1 MFKNLDAKA
10 LGLSPTQSETIELAL
25 SFGFRS
31 INVNI
36 VEFSKEA
43 AAYGLPRARRLLDS
57 AKLKV
62 GTFDL
67 PIDWQGTGDFKA
79 ELEKLT
85 EFAKLAT
92 SIGARRALTVIEP
105 ASNERPYHENFAFY
119 GERLSE
125 LGRALEGHG
134 LKLAVGFESSAN
146 AREGKSFEFIHDLD
160 ALVVLLSTVGS
171 ANIGLWLDVWQVWA
185 SGALLDE
192 VWTKLKRGQVI
203 AVSLSDAAEV
213 GAADRHDADT
223 RHLPGE
229 TGVIDSTAVL
239 SSLATLGYDGPVTPV
254 SGRTQISTIRR
265 DQLVKLTSE
274 KLDSIWKAAGISP
287 PGKMAVT
294 AGR

>member
-31 INVNI
+31 IDVDI
-36 VEFSKEA
+36 VEFSKEV

-67 PIDWQGTGDFKA
+67 PIDWQSTGDFPA
-79 ELEKLT
+79 ELEKLA

-92 SIGARRALTVIEP
+92 SIGARRAVTVIEP

-134 LKLAVGFESSAN
+134 LKLAVGFESGSS
-146 AREGKSFEFIHDLD
+146 AREGKSFEFIRELD
-160 ALVVLLSTVGS
+160 ALLVLLSTVGA

-185 SGALLDE
+185 SGASLDE
-192 VWTKLKRGQVI
+192 ARTKLKRGQVV
-203 AVSLSDAAEV
+203 AVSLSDAAEE
-213 GAADRHDADT
+213 GSAGRHDADS
-223 RHLPGE
+223 RRLPGE
-229 TGVIDSTAVL
+229 TGVIDATAVL
-239 SSLATLGYDGPVTPV
+239 SSLSAIGYDGPVTPV
-254 SGRTQISTIRR
+254 PGLTQISSIRR
-265 DQLVKLTSE
+265 DQLVKLAGE
-274 KLDSIWKAAGISP
+274 KLDSIWKAAGIVP
-287 PGKMAVT
+287 VGKMAV
-294 AGR
+294 AAAR